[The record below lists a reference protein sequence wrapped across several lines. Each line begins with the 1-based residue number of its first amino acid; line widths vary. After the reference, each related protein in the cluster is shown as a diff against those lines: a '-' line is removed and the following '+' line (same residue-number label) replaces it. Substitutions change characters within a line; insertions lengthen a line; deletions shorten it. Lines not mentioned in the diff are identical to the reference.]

1 MQDYEYMYEVCLCSV
16 LEDRSHMETLFTGFK
31 LTGKKGGGVCRVWY
45 DLTNDLEKSYAKKT
59 WNHRKLNDKLKIGW
73 QSSVLSKDQKQSN

>member
-31 LTGKKGGGVCRVWY
+31 MTGRKGGGVCRVKCN
-45 DLTNDLEKSYAKKT
+45 LINGKT
-59 WNHRKLNDKLKIGW
+59 WNHRKLNDKLNKFTKF
-73 QSSVLSKDQKQSN
+73 SSFKKKKTI